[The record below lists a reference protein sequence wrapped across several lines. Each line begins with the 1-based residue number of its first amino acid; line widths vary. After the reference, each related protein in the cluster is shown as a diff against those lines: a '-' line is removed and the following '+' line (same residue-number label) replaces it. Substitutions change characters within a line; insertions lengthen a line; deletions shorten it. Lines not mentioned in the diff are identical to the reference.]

1 MKIVGHNANG
11 CAFFHQLFTVRD
23 ILPGCLRLI
32 LCQNPRSINAFF
44 LQIPC
49 HSLCFRPRLIA
60 SLSSG
65 NNADRVR
72 VFIQI
77 FHSLIQT
84 IFKNRTRTVLSHLC
98 AKYDNIVEPPSSI
111 RVHLADHTALYDTKH
126 KQSDTDNHSRKDFYR
141 MRNLFPH
148 FHVHGNSKQ
157 KHHDPDTNPYKE
169 KSCAGT
175 GRMNHYRIN
184 HAQDSKQ

>member
-1 MKIVGHNANG
+1 MKIVGHNTNG

-84 IFKNRTRTVLSHLC
+84 IFKNRTRTILSHLC
-98 AKYDNIVEPPSSI
+98 AKYDYIVKPPRPSACIWLITQPSTIQNTSSPI
-111 RVHLADHTALYDTKH
+111 QTIIPAKIFIGCGTFSTLPCTRKFQTETPRSRY
-126 KQSDTDNHSRKDFYR
+126 QS
-141 MRNLFPH
+141 
-148 FHVHGNSKQ
+148 
-157 KHHDPDTNPYKE
+157 
-169 KSCAGT
+169 
-175 GRMNHYRIN
+175 I
-184 HAQDSKQ
+184 